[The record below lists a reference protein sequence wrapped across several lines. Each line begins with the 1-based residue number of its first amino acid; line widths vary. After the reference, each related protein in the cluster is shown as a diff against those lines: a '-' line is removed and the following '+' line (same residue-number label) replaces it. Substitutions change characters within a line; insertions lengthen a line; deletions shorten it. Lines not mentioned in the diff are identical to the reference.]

1 MRILLVD
8 DDEDIRFLGGVV
20 ASRTEGIT
28 VTTAE
33 SGEEGLRLARSGS
46 PDVILL
52 DVFLGDMEG
61 REVLE
66 HLRREESTRGIPVV
80 FLTGASGGAR
90 SELLG
95 LGALG
100 VISKPLQP
108 EILVEEI
115 RAFLE
120 EAPAV
125 PPRDEDRAPG
135 NEGPAGG

>member
-1 MRILLVD
+1 MRILLID
-8 DDEDIRFLGGVV
+8 DDEDVRFLGGVV
-20 ASRTEGIT
+20 ASRTDGIS
-28 VTTAE
+28 VSLAG
-33 SGEEGLRLARSGS
+33 SGAEGLRRAGAES

-66 HLRREESTRGIPVV
+66 RLRGEEATRRIPVI

-95 LGALG
+95 IGALG

-115 RAFLE
+115 RAFL
-120 EAPAV
+120 A
-125 PPRDEDRAPG
+125 D
-135 NEGPAGG
+135 GPAS